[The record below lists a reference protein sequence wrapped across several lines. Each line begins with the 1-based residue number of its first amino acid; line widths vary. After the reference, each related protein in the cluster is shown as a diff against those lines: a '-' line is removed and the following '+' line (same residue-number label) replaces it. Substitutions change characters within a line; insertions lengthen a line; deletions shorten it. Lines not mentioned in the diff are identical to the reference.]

1 MHPRES
7 CGLCFRAEA
16 VKCRGGRLDLPG
28 VLMLTET
35 GMRAII
41 ALCDMVAAVCDG
53 RR

>member
-28 VLMLTET
+28 VLMLTEP
-35 GMRAII
+35 GVRAII